1 VELWLHFILWHTS
14 GHMKISMTNGM
25 IIGSLSLAQELG
37 TCKETDPSFLKF
49 ETVGAVLQ
57 FMYQFLLI
65 CEKLSK

>member
-1 VELWLHFILWHTS
+1 
-14 GHMKISMTNGM
+14 MKISMTNGM